1 MSGISTHVLDTGT
14 GRPAA
19 GVGVTLE
26 RWELDAWLVCG
37 TEVTDADG
45 RCKGL
50 LSAEDVSTGRYRLTF
65 QTGKYFAGEGRH
77 TFFPEVTV
85 TFGVEREGDSY
96 HVPLLVSGFG
106 YSTYRGS

>member
-1 MSGISTHVLDTGT
+1 VSGISTHVLDTAK
-14 GRPAA
+14 GRPAS

-26 RWELDAWLVCG
+26 RWELDAWLPCAASR
-37 TEVTDADG
+37 TDADG

-50 LSAEDVSTGRYRLTF
+50 LQAVVAGRYRLTF
-65 QTGKYFAGEGRH
+65 ATGEYFAGDGGH
-77 TFFPEVTV
+77 TFFPEVAV
-85 TFGVEREGDSY
+85 TFEVERDGGSY